1 MLFNSVLRKWDKNKI
16 YKFRHPHQQL
26 GKQIYSGN
34 HHLPFTSNSMNDA
47 SFILQAHTFFF
58 FFATTI
64 LEYVQVSIWIWHSLH
79 HEKHTLNWS
88 MFYRFLKMFVTR
100 KYFLSPCADHSN
112 FRSICGSHSE
122 PSHTCKPWVF
132 RRMLPFIKG
141 PEH

>member
-58 FFATTI
+58 FCHNNTWICAGVNMNLAFASSWKAHI
-64 LEYVQVSIWIWHSLH
+64 KLKHVLQVSENVCYKEILLIPMCRPFKLQIYLR
-79 HEKHTLNWS
+79 EPFRAKPYMQTLG
-88 MFYRFLKMFVTR
+88 L
-100 KYFLSPCADHSN
+100 
-112 FRSICGSHSE
+112 
-122 PSHTCKPWVF
+122 
-132 RRMLPFIKG
+132 
-141 PEH
+141 